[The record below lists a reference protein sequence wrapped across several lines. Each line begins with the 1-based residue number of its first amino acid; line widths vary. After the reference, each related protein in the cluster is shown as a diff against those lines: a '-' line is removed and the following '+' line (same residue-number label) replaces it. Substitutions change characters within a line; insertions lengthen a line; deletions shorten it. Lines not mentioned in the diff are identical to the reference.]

1 MTILRSAVRRGA
13 YRDSIVLM
21 QLQAALAQLPGVEDA
36 GAVMGAPENLALL
49 EASGLFSDAL
59 PDVGPTDLLVVV
71 RAKTASAADEALER
85 IDDLL
90 RREATDASASF
101 RPRSLEAA
109 TRVLP
114 DARWVL
120 VSVPGR
126 FAADVARQAI
136 ALDRH
141 VFLYSDNVPLADE
154 AELKRTA
161 REKALLVLGPDC
173 GTALIGGIGLG
184 FANRVRRGD
193 IGIVAASGTGLQA
206 VACSIHALGAGISHA
221 IGTGGRDLDTDVGA
235 ITSLQALDLLRR
247 DAGTR
252 VIVLLS
258 KPPAREVASRV
269 LEAARRTGKPVVVA
283 FQGYEVGGAGYE
295 ASGDGSLH
303 FASSLADAARLA
315 VALTGREPAEPGS
328 TPQASDEPATTSPR
342 QPNGPGLAP
351 YLRGLFSGGTLA
363 LEAVLALRDRVE
375 PLFSNAKADGAAAL
389 PDPRR
394 SQGHTLLDLGADEFT
409 VGRPHPMIDNDLRVQ
424 RLRQEAADQDVGLI
438 LLDVV
443 LGDGAHPDP
452 AAELAPA
459 IADALRPDLAFVTIV
474 IGTEEDP
481 QGVEAQIERLE
492 DAGAAVFRD
501 VGEAVGYSLNRLGLG
516 GATAERSETAGAM
529 RGPTIGDSDEPATD
543 SAAAE
548 ATTIDHAEAP
558 GVALADLE
566 APGVINVG
574 LEAFRDALALQGADV
589 IQVDWRP
596 PAGGDRRLIEILEK
610 LRG

>member
-1 MTILRSAVRRGA
+1 
-13 YRDSIVLM
+13 M
-21 QLQAALAQLPGVEDA
+21 QLQAALAEIPGVEDA

-49 EASGLFSDAL
+49 EASGLFSDAV

-154 AELKRTA
+154 AELKRSA

-173 GTALIGGIGLG
+173 GTALIGGVGLG

-258 KPPAREVASRV
+258 KPPAREVADRV
-269 LEAARRTGKPVVVA
+269 LEAARRTSKPVVIA
-283 FQGYEVGGAGYE
+283 FQGYEAARGGYE
-295 ASGDGSLH
+295 PSGDGSLY

-315 VALTGREPAEPGS
+315 VALTGREPAEP
-328 TPQASDEPATTSPR
+328 ATTRTR
-342 QPNGPGLAP
+342 QPTGAGLAP
-351 YLRGLFSGGTLA
+351 HLRGLFSGGTIA

-375 PLFSNAKADGAAAL
+375 PLFSNVKADGAAAL
-389 PDPRR
+389 PDPWR
-394 SQGHTLLDLGADEFT
+394 SQGHTVVDLGADEFT
-409 VGRPHPMIDNDLRVQ
+409 VGRPHPMIDNDLRVR
-424 RLRQEAADQDVGLI
+424 RLRQEAADREVGLI

-443 LGDGAHPDP
+443 LGYGAHPDP

-474 IGTEEDP
+474 IGTDEDP

-501 VGEAVGYSLNRLGLG
+501 VGEAVRYSLNRLGLG
-516 GATAERSETAGAM
+516 GAMAESSETAGGM
-529 RGPTIGDSDEPATD
+529 PGPTIADPGESATD
-543 SAAAE
+543 SAAAGPP
-548 ATTIDHAEAP
+548 IDHLEAL
-558 GVALADLE
+558 GVALTDLE

-574 LEAFRDALALQGADV
+574 LESFRDALALQGADV
-589 IQVDWRP
+589 VQVDWRP
-596 PAGGDRRLIEILEK
+596 PADGDRRLIEILEK

>member
-1 MTILRSAVRRGA
+1 
-13 YRDSIVLM
+13 M
-21 QLQAALAQLPGVEDA
+21 QLQAALAELPGVEEA
-36 GAVMGAPENLALL
+36 GAVMGAPENLTLL
-49 EASGLFSDAL
+49 EASGLSSDAVS
-59 PDVGPTDLLVVV
+59 DVGATDLLVVV

-141 VFLYSDNVPLADE
+141 VFLYSDNVSLADE
-154 AELKRTA
+154 AELKRSA

-193 IGIVAASGTGLQA
+193 VGIVAASGTGLQA

-221 IGTGGRDLDTDVGA
+221 IGTGGRDLDADVGA

-247 DAGTR
+247 DAGTQ

-258 KPPAREVASRV
+258 KPPAREVAGRV
-269 LEAARRTGKPVVVA
+269 LEAARRTSKPVVVA
-283 FQGYEVGGAGYE
+283 FQGYEPAGGRYEPAGSGHE
-295 ASGDGSLH
+295 ASGDGSLY

-315 VALTGREPAEPGS
+315 VTLTGCEPATGREPAERGG
-328 TPQASDEPATTSPR
+328 TPQASDASATTSTR
-342 QPNGPGLAP
+342 QPIGAGLAP
-351 YLRGLFSGGTLA
+351 HLRGLFSGGTLA
-363 LEAVLALRDRVE
+363 LEAVLALRGRVE
-375 PLFSNAKADGAAAL
+375 PLFSNVKAGGAAAL

-394 SQGHTLLDLGADEFT
+394 SQGHTLLDLGADDFT

-424 RLRQEAADQDVGLI
+424 RLRQEAADRDVGLI

-443 LGDGAHPDP
+443 LGYGAHPDP

-481 QGVEAQIERLE
+481 QGVEAQIRRLE

-501 VGEAVGYSLNRLGLG
+501 VGEAVGYSLSRLGLAG
-516 GATAERSETAGAM
+516 ASAESSETTAAMPGAT
-529 RGPTIGDSDEPATD
+529 IHQ
-543 SAAAE
+543 AAE
-548 ATTIDHAEAP
+548 TPGVAPEDLEAP
-558 GVALADLE
+558 GVALVDLKARGVALVDLE
-566 APGVINVG
+566 ASGVINVG
-574 LEAFRDALALQGADV
+574 LESFRDALALQGADV
-589 IQVDWRP
+589 VQVDWRP

>member
-1 MTILRSAVRRGA
+1 MTVLRSAVRRGA

-21 QLQAALAQLPGVEDA
+21 QLQAALAQLLGVEDA

-101 RPRSLEAA
+101 RPQSLEAA

-126 FAADVARQAI
+126 FAADIARQAI

-221 IGTGGRDLDTDVGA
+221 IGTGGRDLNTDVGA
-235 ITSLQALDLLRR
+235 ITSLQGLDLFRR

-269 LEAARRTGKPVVVA
+269 LEAARRTSKPVVVA
-283 FQGYEVGGAGYE
+283 FQGYEAAGGGYE
-295 ASGDGSLH
+295 VSGDGSLY

-315 VALTGREPAEPGS
+315 VALRGREPAEPGS
-328 TPQASDEPATTSPR
+328 TPQASDASSITSTR
-342 QPNGPGLAP
+342 QPTEAVLAP
-351 YLRGLFSGGTLA
+351 HLRGLFSGGTLA
-363 LEAVLALRDRVE
+363 LEALLALRDRVE
-375 PLFSNAKADGAAAL
+375 PLFSNVKADGAAAL

-424 RLRQEAADQDVGLI
+424 RLRQEAADRDVGLI

-443 LGDGAHPDP
+443 LGYGAHPDP

-501 VGEAVGYSLNRLGLG
+501 VGEAVGYSLSRLGLD
-516 GATAERSETAGAM
+516 GATAESSETAGAI
-529 RGPTIGDSDEPATD
+529 RRPAIGDSGKPPTD
-543 SAAAE
+543 STAAE
-548 ATTIDHAEAP
+548 ATTIDHAKAP
-558 GVALADLE
+558 RVALADLE

-574 LEAFRDALALQGADV
+574 LESFRDALALQGADV
-589 IQVDWRP
+589 VQVDWRP
-596 PAGGDRRLIEILEK
+596 PAGGDRRLIEILKK

>member
-1 MTILRSAVRRGA
+1 
-13 YRDSIVLM
+13 
-21 QLQAALAQLPGVEDA
+21 
-36 GAVMGAPENLALL
+36 
-49 EASGLFSDAL
+49 
-59 PDVGPTDLLVVV
+59 
-71 RAKTASAADEALER
+71 
-85 IDDLL
+85 
-90 RREATDASASF
+90 
-101 RPRSLEAA
+101 
-109 TRVLP
+109 
-114 DARWVL
+114 
-120 VSVPGR
+120 
-126 FAADVARQAI
+126 
-136 ALDRH
+136 
-141 VFLYSDNVPLADE
+141 
-154 AELKRTA
+154 
-161 REKALLVLGPDC
+161 
-173 GTALIGGIGLG
+173 
-184 FANRVRRGD
+184 
-193 IGIVAASGTGLQA
+193 
-206 VACSIHALGAGISHA
+206 
-221 IGTGGRDLDTDVGA
+221 
-235 ITSLQALDLLRR
+235 
-247 DAGTR
+247 
-252 VIVLLS
+252 
-258 KPPAREVASRV
+258 RV

-492 DAGAAVFRD
+492 DAGAAVFLD

-543 SAAAE
+543 SAATE

>member
-1 MTILRSAVRRGA
+1 MTVLRSAVRRGA

-21 QLQAALAQLPGVEDA
+21 QLQAALAEIPGVEDA

-49 EASGLFSDAL
+49 EASGLFSDAV

-101 RPRSLEAA
+101 QPRSLEAA

-154 AELKRTA
+154 AELKRSA

-173 GTALIGGIGLG
+173 GTALIGGVGLG
-184 FANRVRRGD
+184 FANHVRRGD

-206 VACSIHALGAGISHA
+206 VACSIHTLGAGISHA

-258 KPPAREVASRV
+258 KPPAQEVTDRV
-269 LEAARRTGKPVVVA
+269 LEAARRTSKPVVIA
-283 FQGYEVGGAGYE
+283 FQGYEAARGGYE
-295 ASGDGSLH
+295 PSGDGSLY

-315 VALTGREPAEPGS
+315 VALTGREPAEP
-328 TPQASDEPATTSPR
+328 ATTSTR
-342 QPNGPGLAP
+342 QPTGAGLAP
-351 YLRGLFSGGTLA
+351 HLRGLFSGGTLA
-363 LEAVLALRDRVE
+363 LEAVLALRDRVK
-375 PLFSNAKADGAAAL
+375 PLFSNVQADGAAAL
-389 PDPRR
+389 PDPWR
-394 SQGHTLLDLGADEFT
+394 SQGHTVVDLGADEFT
-409 VGRPHPMIDNDLRVQ
+409 VGRPHPMIDNDLRVR
-424 RLRQEAADQDVGLI
+424 RLRQEAADREVGLI

-443 LGDGAHPDP
+443 LGYGAHPDP

-474 IGTEEDP
+474 IGTDEDP

-501 VGEAVGYSLNRLGLG
+501 VGEAVRYSLNRLGLG
-516 GATAERSETAGAM
+516 GAMAESSETAGGM
-529 RGPTIGDSDEPATD
+529 PGPTIADPGESATD
-543 SAAAE
+543 SAAAGPP
-548 ATTIDHAEAP
+548 IDHLEAP

-574 LEAFRDALALQGADV
+574 LESFRDALALQGADV
-589 IQVDWRP
+589 VQVDWRP
-596 PAGGDRRLIEILEK
+596 PADGDRRLIEILEK

>member
-1 MTILRSAVRRGA
+1 MTVLRSAVRRGA

-21 QLQAALAQLPGVEDA
+21 QLQAALAEFPGVEDA

-49 EASGLFSDAL
+49 EASGLFSDAV

-90 RREATDASASF
+90 RREATDASPSF
-101 RPRSLEAA
+101 QPRSLEAA

-114 DARWVL
+114 NARWVL

-154 AELKRTA
+154 AELKRSA

-173 GTALIGGIGLG
+173 GTALIGGVGLG

-193 IGIVAASGTGLQA
+193 VGIVAASGTGLQA
-206 VACSIHALGAGISHA
+206 VACSIHALGAGVSHA

-258 KPPAREVASRV
+258 KPPAPEVADRV
-269 LEAARRTGKPVVVA
+269 LEAARRTSKPVVVA
-283 FQGYEVGGAGYE
+283 FQGYEAAGSGYE
-295 ASGDGSLH
+295 ASGDGSLY
-303 FASSLADAARLA
+303 FASSLAGAARLA
-315 VALTGREPAEPGS
+315 VALTGREPAEP
-328 TPQASDEPATTSPR
+328 ATTSTR
-342 QPNGPGLAP
+342 QPTGAGLAP
-351 YLRGLFSGGTLA
+351 HLRGLFSGGTLA
-363 LEAVLALRDRVE
+363 LEAVLALRDRVK
-375 PLFSNAKADGAAAL
+375 PLFSNVKADGAAAL
-389 PDPRR
+389 PDPWR
-394 SQGHTLLDLGADEFT
+394 SQGHTVVDLGADEFT

-424 RLRQEAADQDVGLI
+424 RLRQEAADRDVGLI

-443 LGDGAHPDP
+443 LGYGAHPDP

-481 QGVEAQIERLE
+481 QRVEAQIERLE
-492 DAGAAVFRD
+492 DAGAAVLRD
-501 VGEAVGYSLNRLGLG
+501 VGEAVGYSLNRLGLA
-516 GATAERSETAGAM
+516 GATAERPETGGAIP
-529 RGPTIGDSDEPATD
+529 GPAIGDSGDPATD
-543 SAAAE
+543 SAAAGP
-548 ATTIDHAEAP
+548 TIDHAEAP

-574 LEAFRDALALQGADV
+574 LESFRDALALQGADV
-589 IQVDWRP
+589 VQVDWRP

-610 LRG
+610 LRR

>member
-1 MTILRSAVRRGA
+1 VTILRSAVRRGA

-21 QLQAALAQLPGVEDA
+21 QLQAALVELPGVEDA
-36 GAVMGAPENLALL
+36 GAVMGAPENLTLL
-49 EASGLFSDAL
+49 EASGLFSDAV

-90 RREATDASASF
+90 RREATDASASL
-101 RPRSLEAA
+101 RPRSLKAA
-109 TRVLP
+109 TRLLP

-154 AELKRTA
+154 AELKRAA

-258 KPPAREVASRV
+258 KPPANEVACRV

-283 FQGYEVGGAGYE
+283 FQGYEAAGGGYE
-295 ASGDGSLH
+295 ASGDGSLY
-303 FASSLADAARLA
+303 FASGLADAARLA
-315 VALTGREPAEPGS
+315 VALTGREPAEP
-328 TPQASDEPATTSPR
+328 ATTSTR
-342 QPNGPGLAP
+342 QPTGAGLAP
-351 YLRGLFSGGTLA
+351 HLRGLFSGGTLA
-363 LEAVLALRDRVE
+363 LEAVLALRDRME
-375 PLFSNAKADGAAAL
+375 PLFSNMKVDGAAAL
-389 PDPRR
+389 PDPWR

-409 VGRPHPMIDNDLRVQ
+409 AGRPHPMIDNDLRVQ
-424 RLRQEAADQDVGLI
+424 RLRQEAADRDVGLI

-443 LGDGAHPDP
+443 LGYGAHSDP
-452 AAELAPA
+452 TAELAPA
-459 IADALRPDLAFVTIV
+459 IADALRPDLVFVTIV

-492 DAGAAVFRD
+492 GAGAVVFRD

-516 GATAERSETAGAM
+516 GATAESSEAAGAM
-529 RGPTIGDSDEPATD
+529 PGPTAGDSGEPATD
-543 SAAAE
+543 SAAAGP
-548 ATTIDHAEAP
+548 TIDHAEAP
-558 GVALADLE
+558 GAALTDLE

-574 LEAFRDALALQGADV
+574 LESFRDALVLQGSDV
-589 IQVDWRP
+589 VQVDWRP